1 MFNNDTVSGGV
12 LAWLAATFIALVVVA
27 LLCALAS
34 TIYPRLSTVG
44 LIALFQIGLWQ
55 WLYLIPLI
63 VWLRRRNRSEL
74 AKGVTIAACIA
85 FGLNALCSGLLFF
98 SSR

>member
-12 LAWLAATFIALVVVA
+12 LAWLAATFIALVVVI
-27 LLCALAS
+27 LLLLAS
-34 TIYPRLSTVG
+34 TIYPSLGTPG